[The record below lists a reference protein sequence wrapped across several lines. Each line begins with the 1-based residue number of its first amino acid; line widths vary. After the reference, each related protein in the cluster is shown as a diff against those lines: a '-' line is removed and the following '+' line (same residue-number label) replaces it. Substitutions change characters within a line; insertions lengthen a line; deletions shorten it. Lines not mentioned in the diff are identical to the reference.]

1 MDYFSGQFLISVLQI
16 VWIDIL
22 LSGDNAVVIALACRS
37 LPSHQKRLGI
47 LLGAGTAVALRIL
60 FALIISFLL
69 GVPYLRI
76 VGGLLLF
83 WIAIKLIIGEEDHGQ
98 DIEASDS
105 LWKAVRTIAIA
116 DAVMSLDNV
125 VAIAAASRGHPELF
139 IFGLLLSIPLIMVG
153 ATLITALI
161 ARFPVFVWA
170 GAALL
175 GYIAAEMIVTDPV
188 IVDLLANA
196 GPQFVTPDPAHPT
209 LGLGPSARGPLR
221 RGGARRPCRHCR
233 RFRFRPSGQP
243 RRRQDA
249 IDFWSA
255 DAAPRRA
262 MGGPFNSRNDEPKD
276 LKWNRMQLFPCAL
289 PAGRRSRSRA
299 ASSACAIRFRSCRA
313 SWCTRPPSAR
323 PPSRRA

>member
-116 DAVMSLDNV
+116 DAVMSFDNV

-209 LGLGPSARGPLR
+209 LGLGPSAAVHYGAAALGALVVIVAGFVFARQGNRG
-221 RGGARRPCRHCR
+221 
-233 RFRFRPSGQP
+233 
-243 RRRQDA
+243 
-249 IDFWSA
+249 
-255 DAAPRRA
+255 AA
-262 MGGPFNSRNDEPKD
+262 KT
-276 LKWNRMQLFPCAL
+276 L
-289 PAGRRSRSRA
+289 
-299 ASSACAIRFRSCRA
+299 
-313 SWCTRPPSAR
+313 
-323 PPSRRA
+323 